1 MAKPAPAPGDT
12 EPDTPYRRKCR
23 IESAQAGAYEW
34 ATLIKAVFEVDPLK
48 CPTCGGTMKIV
59 AFIEKELV
67 IEKILRHCDLWM
79 VTERSRSK
87 EEPARPPPQNILA
100 ENTVSEPVYDYSF
113 VEPA

>member
-12 EPDTPYRRKCR
+12 EPNTPYRRKCR
-23 IESAQAGAYEW
+23 MTW

-67 IEKILRHCDLWM
+67 IEKILRHCDLW
-79 VTERSRSK
+79 K
-87 EEPARPPPQNILA
+87 EEPARPPP
-100 ENTVSEPVYDYSF
+100 ENVLVESIASETVYDYSF

>member
-1 MAKPAPAPGDT
+1 MAKPAPVPGDT
-12 EPDTPYRRKCR
+12 QPDTAYRRKCR

-87 EEPARPPPQNILA
+87 EGPARPPPQNMLA
-100 ENTVSEPVYDYSF
+100 ENTVSEPVYDYAF